1 MIIRLIF
8 TAIIIVSII
17 VGFSGSAYAAD
28 CPAEI
33 KKVDAALAGASLL
46 PSQAQTVK
54 TIRDMASRLNQA
66 GRDQDCLKAIG
77 HAKTLLSNMGASVK

>member
-8 TAIIIVSII
+8 TAIII

-77 HAKTLLSNMGASVK
+77 HAKTLLSNMGAGVK